1 LRLYHWSNPNY
12 FKYMFMIL
20 ISLILWG
27 CTSPQ
32 VTQGLI
38 TNSVLA
44 DNKDIQIKL
53 PSGSTVQ
60 EALKIANITLGEM
73 DRVEPPVYTVLSDGD
88 PVKII
93 RVREEYFIEQE
104 VIPFERQELKNEALP
119 EGEARLSQPGVNGLE
134 EITYHRVFENDI
146 EVSTNIVKSVI
157 LRAAIPEVVMIGSKA
172 SIASIDFPGKIA
184 YISAGNAWVIENSTS
199 NRRLVVSTGDLD
211 GRVFSLSSDGGLLLF
226 SRFSNDENIINSL
239 WVATLNNDP
248 VRIIDL
254 GMSNVVHYAEYNSAS
269 TLISYSTV
277 EWRETAPGWQA
288 NNDLYE
294 LSFSQSGYVGSPK
307 LILEPN
313 SGGVYGWWGM
323 DFSWAPDEMSFL
335 YSRPDGI
342 GTVDGNDGLMTAIHD
357 ITPYQTG
364 GNWAWVP
371 GSAWSPDGKVI
382 YTVDHI
388 SFDASGSE
396 ESQHFNLIALPLTGG
411 SPVNLVDDVGMF
423 AYPAPSP
430 IQWKNNF
437 MTTNSGLYLDQSAF
451 SVAYLQAIFP
461 DQSESSGY
469 RLSIMDRDGSNQRPL
484 FPEEGAVGLIPQH
497 VLWSPGAMN
506 SEGNYAIALIYNGNI
521 WLVDTASGIAL
532 QVTGDG
538 LTTQVDWR

>member
-1 LRLYHWSNPNY
+1 L
-12 FKYMFMIL
+12 IL

-38 TNSVLA
+38 TISILA
-44 DNKDIQIKL
+44 DDKDIQNKL

-60 EALKIANITLGEM
+60 EALKFTNVTLGEM
-73 DRVEPPVYTVLSDGD
+73 DRVEPPVYTVLTDGD
-88 PVKII
+88 QVTII

-119 EGEARLSQPGVNGLE
+119 EGEIRLSQPGVNGLE

-146 EVSTNIVKSVI
+146 EVSTNIVKSVV
-157 LRAAIPEVVMIGSKA
+157 LQAAIPEVVMIGSKE
-172 SIASIDFPGKIA
+172 SITLIEFPGKIA
-184 YISAGNAWVIENSTS
+184 YISAGNAWIIENSTN

-226 SRFSNDENIINSL
+226 SRYSTDENIINSL
-239 WVATLNNDP
+239 WVATLTDDT

-254 GMSNVVHYAEYNSAS
+254 GISNVVHYAEFNSTS
-269 TLISYSTV
+269 TLIAYSTV

-294 LSFSQSGYVGSPK
+294 LSFSPSGYIGSPK
-307 LILEPN
+307 IILEPN

-323 DFSWAPDEMSFL
+323 DFSWAPDEMNYL

-342 GTVDGNDGLMTAIHD
+342 GIVDENDGLIIPIYD
-357 ITPYQTG
+357 VTPYQTG

-371 GSAWSPDGKVI
+371 GSAWSPDGKII
-382 YTVDHI
+382 YTVDH
-388 SFDASGSE
+388 SSPDTSGLE
-396 ESQHFNLIALPLTGG
+396 ESQQFNLIAIPLTGG
-411 SPVNLVDDVGMF
+411 SPVTLVNDVGMF
-423 AYPAPSP
+423 AYPVPSP
-430 IQWKNNF
+430 IQLKNNF
-437 MTTNSGLYLDQSAF
+437 MTTYSGSYLDQSAF

-469 RLSIMDRDGSNQRPL
+469 RLSMMDRDGSNQRPL
-484 FPEEGAVGLIPQH
+484 FPEEGAVGLMPQH
-497 VLWSPGAMN
+497 ILWSPQAMS

-521 WLVDTASGIAL
+521 WLVDTSSGIKL

>member
-1 LRLYHWSNPNY
+1 
-12 FKYMFMIL
+12 
-20 ISLILWG
+20 
-27 CTSPQ
+27 
-32 VTQGLI
+32 
-38 TNSVLA
+38 
-44 DNKDIQIKL
+44 
-53 PSGSTVQ
+53 
-60 EALKIANITLGEM
+60 
-73 DRVEPPVYTVLSDGD
+73 
-88 PVKII
+88 
-93 RVREEYFIEQE
+93 
-104 VIPFERQELKNEALP
+104 
-119 EGEARLSQPGVNGLE
+119 
-134 EITYHRVFENDI
+134 
-146 EVSTNIVKSVI
+146 
-157 LRAAIPEVVMIGSKA
+157 
-172 SIASIDFPGKIA
+172 
-184 YISAGNAWVIENSTS
+184 
-199 NRRLVVSTGDLD
+199 
-211 GRVFSLSSDGGLLLF
+211 
-226 SRFSNDENIINSL
+226 
-239 WVATLNNDP
+239 
-248 VRIIDL
+248 
-254 GMSNVVHYAEYNSAS
+254 
-269 TLISYSTV
+269 
-277 EWRETAPGWQA
+277 
-288 NNDLYE
+288 
-294 LSFSQSGYVGSPK
+294 
-307 LILEPN
+307 
-313 SGGVYGWWGM
+313 M

-357 ITPYQTG
+357 IIPYQTG

-382 YTVDHI
+382 YTVDHL

-396 ESQHFNLIALPLTGG
+396 ESQHFNLIAIPLTGG
-411 SPVNLVDDVGMF
+411 SPVNLVNDVGMF
-423 AYPAPSP
+423 AYPTPSP

-497 VLWSPGAMN
+497 VLWSPGAMT

>member
-1 LRLYHWSNPNY
+1 MIKIYKSNY
-12 FKYMFMIL
+12 LQGAL
-20 ISLILWG
+20 I
-27 CTSPQ
+27 
-32 VTQGLI
+32 
-38 TNSVLA
+38 
-44 DNKDIQIKL
+44 
-53 PSGSTVQ
+53 Q
-60 EALKIANITLGEM
+60 EALKFTNVTLGEM

-88 PVKII
+88 QVNII

-104 VIPFERQELKNEALP
+104 VIPFEHQELKNEALP
-119 EGEARLSQPGVNGLE
+119 EGEIRLSQPGVNGLE
-134 EITYHRVFENDI
+134 EITYHRVFENDV
-146 EVSTNIVKSVI
+146 EVSTNIVKSVV
-157 LRAAIPEVVMIGSKA
+157 LQAAIPEVVMIGSKE
-172 SIASIDFPGKIA
+172 SITLIEFPGKIA
-184 YISAGNAWVIENSTS
+184 YISAGNAWIIENSTN

-226 SRFSNDENIINSL
+226 SRYSTDENIINSL
-239 WVATLNNDP
+239 WVATLTDDT

-254 GMSNVVHYAEYNSAS
+254 GISNVVHYAEFNSTA
-269 TLISYSTV
+269 TLIAYSTV

-294 LSFSQSGYVGSPK
+294 LSFSPSGYIGSPK
-307 LILEPN
+307 IILEPN

-323 DFSWAPDEMSFL
+323 DFSWAPDEMNYL
-335 YSRPDGI
+335 YSRPDSI

-357 ITPYQTG
+357 IIPYQTG
-364 GNWAWVP
+364 GSGHGCLDQP
-371 GSAWSPDGKVI
+371 GLLTERVI
-382 YTVDHI
+382 YTVDHL

-396 ESQHFNLIALPLTGG
+396 ESQQFNLIAIPLTGG
-411 SPVNLVDDVGMF
+411 SPVTLVNDVGMF
-423 AYPAPSP
+423 AYPVPSP
-430 IQWKNNF
+430 IQLKNNF
-437 MTTNSGLYLDQSAF
+437 MTTYSGSYLDQSAF

-469 RLSIMDRDGSNQRPL
+469 RLSMMDRDGSNQRPL

-497 VLWSPGAMN
+497 ILWSPQAMS

-521 WLVDTASGIAL
+521 WLVDTSSGIKL